1 MRKAY
6 WYLMAYIKKHGVW
19 LLTSFLFAVVVF
31 AFLVPIL
38 VRLLVS
44 KQREY
49 IGYIGE
55 YNLFNLPQEIKE
67 QLSVG
72 LTKVEP
78 DGSVKP
84 LLAERWVVEE
94 DGKRYRFLIKKKVTW
109 QDGKELTPEDIRYN
123 FSDVE
128 TVYTPGD
135 VVFKLPDLFSPF
147 PSVVS
152 EPIFRQGIEKHWLFF
167 TRPTLIGIG
176 EYKVVDYEQVGQK
189 LKELTVDGPN
199 KRYIYRFYLTEGDA
213 LAAFKKGEI
222 DRLDDLSSADAVA
235 GWPTI
240 DIQHTLATDT
250 YLAVFFNTDD
260 PRLPKNVRQALAYAL
275 DVDEAVRATSP
286 INPTS
291 WAYLDG
297 GKVYRKD
304 MARAI
309 ERLLDGVPTQPLN
322 LELTTTSLFISDAE
336 NYRQSWEELG
346 RQAVAACQA
355 KKDADQAQCQNLAIT
370 INLKISNFPDT
381 TNYQL
386 LLIGQVIPS
395 DPDQYFLWHSGQPTN
410 FTHYKNTRVDSLLEK
425 GRQTLDQ
432 VERKAIYQE
441 FQQFLQEDP
450 PAIFI
455 RHLDRYSLL
464 RK

>member
-1 MRKAY
+1 M
-6 WYLMAYIKKHGVW
+6 W
-19 LLTSFLFAVVVF
+19 LLTSFLFAVVIF

-38 VRLLVS
+38 MRLLVG

-55 YNLFNLPQEIKE
+55 YNLFNLPKEIKE

-72 LTKVEP
+72 LTKIEP

-94 DGKRYRFLIKKKVTW
+94 EGKRYRFLVKKKVTW
-109 QDGKELTPEDIRYN
+109 QDGKELVPEDIHYN

-128 TVYTPGD
+128 TIYTPGD

-189 LKELTVDGPN
+189 LKELTIDGPD
-199 KRYIYRFYLTEGDA
+199 KRFIYRFYLTEGDA

-222 DRLDDLSSADAVA
+222 DTLADLVSVDSVA
-235 GWPTI
+235 NWPTI
-240 DIQHTLATDT
+240 NITKNLATNT

-260 PRLPKNVRQALAYAL
+260 PLLPKNVRQAFAYAI
-275 DVDEAVRATSP
+275 DVDETVRATSP
-286 INPTS
+286 INPVS

-304 MARAI
+304 MERAV
-309 ERLLDGVPTQPLN
+309 ERLLDGIPAQPLH
-322 LELTTTSLFISDAE
+322 LELTTTALFITEAE
-336 NYRQSWEELG
+336 QYRQNWEDLG
-346 RQAVAACQA
+346 KQAVEACMA
-355 KKDADQAQCQNLAIT
+355 KKDADQALCQNLAIT
-370 INLKISNFPDT
+370 INLKVSNFPDT
-381 TNYQL
+381 SNFQL
-386 LLIGQVIPS
+386 LLIGQEIPS
-395 DPDQYFLWHSGQPTN
+395 DPDQYFLWHSGQTTN
-410 FTHYKNTRVDSLLEK
+410 FTRYKNTRVDSLLEK

-450 PAIFI
+450 PAIFV
-455 RHLDRYSLL
+455 RHLNRYTIE

>member
-1 MRKAY
+1 
-6 WYLMAYIKKHGVW
+6 MAYIKKHGVW
-19 LLTSFLFAVVVF
+19 LLTSFLFAVVIF

-38 VRLLVS
+38 VRLFVS
-44 KQREY
+44 KPRVY

-55 YNLFNLPQEIKE
+55 YNLYNLPQEIKE

-72 LTKVEP
+72 LTKFDS

-152 EPIFRQGIEKHWLFF
+152 EPIFRQGTEKYWFF
-167 TRPTLIGIG
+167 FSRPTLIGIG
-176 EYKVVDYEQVGQK
+176 EYRVVDYEQVGQK
-189 LKELTVDGPN
+189 LKELTVDGPD

-222 DRLDDLSSADAVA
+222 DKLDDLSSADSVA
-235 GWPTI
+235 QWSTVNVSK
-240 DIQHTLATDT
+240 TLAVNT

-275 DVDEAVRATSP
+275 DVDETVRATSP

-304 MARAI
+304 MDRAI

-322 LELTTTSLFISDAE
+322 LELTTTALFIPDAE
-336 NYRQSWEELG
+336 QYRQNWEELG
-346 RQAVAACQA
+346 KQAVSACLS
-355 KKDADQAQCQNLAIT
+355 KKDADQALCQNLAIT
-370 INLKISNFPDT
+370 INLKVSNFPDT
-381 TNYQL
+381 SNFQL
-386 LLIGQVIPS
+386 LLIGQEIPH

-410 FTHYKNTRVDSLLEK
+410 FTRYKNTRVDSLLEK

-455 RHLDRYSLL
+455 RHLHRYSIE
-464 RK
+464 RR